1 MISKVL
7 QSVILFGIR
16 SVQLSLPLKN
26 KFHLAMTGQPSGTCS
41 ESLEKDQI
49 KDHLLEEVKPTTTD
63 LETMAG

>member
-16 SVQLSLPLKN
+16 SVQLSLPLKI
-26 KFHLAMTGQPSGTCS
+26 GQPSGTCS
-41 ESLEKDQI
+41 ESSEKDQI